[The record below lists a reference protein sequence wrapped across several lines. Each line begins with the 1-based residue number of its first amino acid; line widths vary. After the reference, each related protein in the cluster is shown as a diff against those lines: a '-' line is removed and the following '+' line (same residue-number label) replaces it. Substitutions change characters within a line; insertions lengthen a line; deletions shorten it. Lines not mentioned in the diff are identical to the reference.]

1 MYVYIHFLIFFKAHC
16 FIFNRL
22 NLFIRGPKVGFTSP
36 SWVMGEGLGKGFLKI
51 LKVYTSMYLTIL
63 LWGWDLFSV
72 LNFAEETCS
81 RLKVSCSG
89 IAPGSGKDCL
99 CTWIKIQWRT
109 LTRAFAWLRIA
120 AVFFHMS
127 LSWMCSNKIILKQAV
142 DIQWFINT
150 FCWVLRPLIFYQE
163 CTPSRFLERSVED
176 RCNGCTSGLVVAPLQ
191 LPSQCES
198 RPPLWILFSGCL
210 AAEFVVRDKDSRL
223 KWMMWWE
230 KVEGARQDQEDNS
243 LKEQSRRRDKGSQ
256 I

>member
-1 MYVYIHFLIFFKAHC
+1 
-16 FIFNRL
+16 
-22 NLFIRGPKVGFTSP
+22 
-36 SWVMGEGLGKGFLKI
+36 
-51 LKVYTSMYLTIL
+51 
-63 LWGWDLFSV
+63 
-72 LNFAEETCS
+72 
-81 RLKVSCSG
+81 
-89 IAPGSGKDCL
+89 
-99 CTWIKIQWRT
+99 
-109 LTRAFAWLRIA
+109 
-120 AVFFHMS
+120 MS

-210 AAEFVVRDKDSRL
+210 AADFVVRDKDSRL

-256 I
+256 IELSSNSSCSLIRVHSSDYQLRFIYKIALFDIKLEQVQISKCP